1 VNYDIDL
8 DFIMPKIIQAVKDLP
23 RVAQSPTPNVLLS
36 SISDKGYILE
46 ITWWLL
52 DPENGRMNI
61 ISEVNLVAWRV
72 LREHNVGIFTLKA
85 APVVRVEHSDDA
97 DMVGVP

>member
-1 VNYDIDL
+1 
-8 DFIMPKIIQAVKDLP
+8 
-23 RVAQSPTPNVLLS
+23 
-36 SISDKGYILE
+36 
-46 ITWWLL
+46 
-52 DPENGRMNI
+52 MNI

>member
-1 VNYDIDL
+1 
-8 DFIMPKIIQAVKDLP
+8 MPKIAQAVKALP

-46 ITWWLL
+46 VTWWVL
-52 DPENGRMNI
+52 DPENGRLNI
-61 ISEVNLVAWRV
+61 ISEVNLAAWRV
-72 LREHNVGIFTLKA
+72 LREHNVDIFTLKA
-85 APVVRVEHSDDA
+85 APVVRAEHGDGA